1 VTRAKAGQQRQR
13 AAPKQQREREPAS
26 QKPAASVK
34 ERARG
39 KNGRPMKRFL
49 AKQMLVCFW
58 DEEECLD
65 ACGLFMSSMRSLAY
79 EKHTDMT

>member
-1 VTRAKAGQQRQR
+1 
-13 AAPKQQREREPAS
+13 
-26 QKPAASVK
+26 VK